1 MLLKALTQQWPA
13 SLRLEK
19 IYKSYGAIK
28 VLEGIDLSI
37 EKGKS
42 ICLLGRSGCGKSTML
57 KVIAMLTR
65 PDSGKI
71 YIDDRDVT
79 SMQQDELDVL
89 RSSLIAYS
97 FQEPLLLP
105 YLTAIENITVP
116 LGIEENRAL
125 EVLEQLGLKERAS
138 HKATK
143 LSGGERKRVDIAR
156 ALLRNCPI
164 LIADEPLSNLDPD
177 SGEKVMELLDKH
189 KEIGG
194 MVIYSSVDPSAAE
207 YADSVINME
216 KRS

>member
-1 MLLKALTQQWPA
+1 LTQQWPA

-71 YIDDRDVT
+71 YMDDRDVT

-116 LGIEENRAL
+116 LGIEENRAV
-125 EVLEQLGLKERAS
+125 EVLGQLGLEERAS
-138 HKATK
+138 HRATK

-194 MVIYSSVDPSAAE
+194 MVIYSSVDPAGAE

>member
-1 MLLKALTQQWPA
+1 LTHHWPA
-13 SLRLEK
+13 SFRLEK

>member
-1 MLLKALTQQWPA
+1 MLKALTQQWPA

-28 VLEGIDLSI
+28 VLEGVDLSI
-37 EKGKS
+37 AKGKS
-42 ICLLGRSGCGKSTML
+42 ICLLGKSGCGKSTLL

-65 PDSGKI
+65 PDGGKM
-71 YIDDRDVT
+71 YIDDTEVT
-79 SMQQDELDVL
+79 SMQQNELDVL
-89 RSSLIAYS
+89 RGSLIAYS

-116 LGIEENRAL
+116 LGVEEKRAS
-125 EVLEQLGLKERAS
+125 EVLEQLGLGERVS
-138 HKATK
+138 HRPTK

-164 LIADEPLSNLDPD
+164 LVADEPLSNLDPE
-177 SGEKVMELLDKH
+177 SGEKVMKLLNKH

-194 MVIYSSVDPSAAE
+194 MVIYSSVDPAGAE
-207 YADSVINME
+207 YADIVINME
-216 KRS
+216 KRSS

>member
-1 MLLKALTQQWPA
+1 MTQQWPA

-71 YIDDRDVT
+71 YMDDRDVT

-116 LGIEENRAL
+116 LGIEENRAV
-125 EVLEQLGLKERAS
+125 EVLGQLGLEERAS
-138 HKATK
+138 HRATK

-194 MVIYSSVDPSAAE
+194 MVIYSSVDPAGAE